1 MTEAQRRTIEHIDD
15 LLTEHFD
22 AAVCIYMIDDDKG
35 GSETFMTYTGG
46 AFRAIGVMEQMKHD
60 LIDKKRRADSPEP

>member
-1 MTEAQRRTIEHIDD
+1 MTEAQKKTIERIDD

-22 AAVCIYMIDDDKG
+22 ASVCIYMIDNEDG
-35 GSETFMTYTGG
+35 GSETFLTYTGG

-60 LIDKKRRADSPEP
+60 LLNKKKGADSPET